1 MSCLIMII
9 DQQLSPGSLFD
20 QYHRCELPSV
30 IMAIIIKGYILG
42 KTLFGLIMHDNNKAI
57 STEV

>member
-1 MSCLIMII
+1 MII

-20 QYHRCELPSV
+20 QYHICELPSV